1 MLKLLVVIFG
11 VAMSSAVVA
20 APQSIALNV
29 ATMVCGPDP
38 HNIKQALQAVPGV
51 IAVTISLDTK
61 TAMVSFD
68 NEKSSVDALL
78 KAVASVGYAA
88 LAQQPTP

>member
-1 MLKLLVVIFG
+1 MIRLFMIVWVMSFSG
-11 VAMSSAVVA
+11 VAFA
-20 APQSIALNV
+20 APQSIAISV

-51 IAVTISLDTK
+51 MDVQISLEK
-61 TAMVSFD
+61 RTALVSFD

-88 LAQQPTP
+88 IVPPKP

>member
-1 MLKLLVVIFG
+1 MFRAVLIAISF
-11 VAMSSAVVA
+11 AISSAAFA

-51 IAVTISLDTK
+51 IDVQISLESK

-78 KAVASVGYAA
+78 QAVAGAGYAA
-88 LAQQPTP
+88 LVPHRP